1 MWCIMVMRLTVC
13 VVYYGDEA
21 DCMTVCVV
29 YYGDEADCMTCMCGV
44 LW

>member
-29 YYGDEADCMTCMCGV
+29 YYGDEADCMCGV

>member
-21 DCMTVCVV
+21 DCM
-29 YYGDEADCMTCMCGV
+29 CGV
-44 LW
+44 LWL